1 LREIFL
7 VGGGIWEI
15 GGVWGVRFQI

>member
-1 LREIFL
+1 LQEIFL